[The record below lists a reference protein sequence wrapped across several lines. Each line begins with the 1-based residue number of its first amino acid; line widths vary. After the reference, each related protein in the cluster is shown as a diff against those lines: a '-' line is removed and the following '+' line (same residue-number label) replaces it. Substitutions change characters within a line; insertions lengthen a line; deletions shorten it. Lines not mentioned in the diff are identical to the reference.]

1 MFRLLSDLAE
11 RPVVASRR
19 NLSLHRKLRPV
30 NVTYVFHLLELVF
43 LGIIVIR
50 QTTHNQ
56 KANII
61 MADIQTRLQ
70 GINDRLS
77 EASEE
82 IVKLIGEL
90 RALVMPPEAEALLA
104 QIEAKATALADIVP
118 NTVPP
123 AP

>member
-1 MFRLLSDLAE
+1 M
-11 RPVVASRR
+11 
-19 NLSLHRKLRPV
+19 
-30 NVTYVFHLLELVF
+30 TYVFHLLELVF